1 MTGETVDVFHRG
13 RFVLV
18 QPKGA
23 GHRAGVD
30 AMILAAAVPGNFTG
44 RLADLGAG
52 AGAAGLAVASRCPQ
66 AHVTLIE
73 RDPLMIDHANK
84 TLKHESNQSLAP
96 RVSLIESDVT
106 LTGKHR
112 VAAGLADNA
121 FDFAIFN
128 PPFNL
133 SHDRQTPDP
142 VKAAAHVMDDGL
154 FENWLRTVAAIV
166 RPGGGMAL
174 IARPQSIGDILAA
187 LKGRFGGL
195 RIVPIHPRE
204 GEPAIRIVVTAIHGS
219 RAAMR
224 LESPLILHG
233 AEGHAFT
240 PRAEAIING
249 LAGLFDPH

>member
-30 AMILAAAVPGNFTG
+30 AMILAAAVPRDFAGQ
-44 RLADLGAG
+44 LADLGAG

-66 AHVTLIE
+66 SQVTLIE

-84 TLKHESNQSLAP
+84 TLKHESNQTLAL
-96 RVSLIESDVT
+96 RISLIESDVT
-106 LTGKHR
+106 LTGKRR

-121 FDFAIFN
+121 FDFAIMN

-133 SHDRQTPDP
+133 ANDRRTPDP
-142 VKAAAHVMDDGL
+142 VKALAHVMDDGL
-154 FENWLRTVAAIV
+154 FESWLRTAAAIV

-187 LKGRFGGL
+187 LKGRFGGVC
-195 RIVPIHPRE
+195 IVPVHPRE
-204 GEPAIRIVVTAIHGS
+204 GEAAIRIVVAATHGS

-224 LESPLILHG
+224 LESPLVLHG
-233 AEGHAFT
+233 PEGHAFT
-240 PRAEAIING
+240 PRAVAISNG
-249 LAGLFDPH
+249 LAGLFDPQ

>member
-1 MTGETVDVFHRG
+1 MATETVDIFHRG
-13 RFVLV
+13 KFVLV
-18 QPKGA
+18 QPKGT
-23 GHRAGVD
+23 GHRSGVD
-30 AMILAAAVPGNFTG
+30 AMVLAAAVPSGFAG
-44 RLADLGAG
+44 RVADLGAG
-52 AGAAGLAVASRCPQ
+52 SGAAGLAVASRCPQ

-84 TLKHESNQSLAP
+84 TLKHESNQSLAS

-106 LTGKHR
+106 LTGKRR
-112 VAAGLADNA
+112 VAAGIADNA
-121 FDFAIFN
+121 FDFAVFN
-128 PPFNL
+128 PPFNPA
-133 SHDRQTPDP
+133 HDRQTPDP
-142 VKAAAHVMDDGL
+142 VKAAAHVMGDGL

-166 RPGGGMAL
+166 KPGGGMAL

-187 LKGRFGGL
+187 LKGRFGGV
-195 RIVPIHPRE
+195 RIIPVHPRK
-204 GEPAIRIVVTAIHGS
+204 GEAAIRIVVTAIHGS

-249 LAGLFDPH
+249 LAGLLEPH

>member
-1 MTGETVDVFHRG
+1 VASQTVDVFHRG

-30 AMILAAAVPGNFTG
+30 AMILAAAVPGDFTG

-66 AHVTLIE
+66 ARVTLIE

-84 TLKHESNQSLAP
+84 TLKHESNQSLAS
-96 RVSLIESDVT
+96 RISLIESDVT

-128 PPFNL
+128 PPFN
-133 SHDRQTPDP
+133 SAQDRQTPDP
-142 VKAAAHVMDDGL
+142 VKAAAHVMEDGL
-154 FENWLRTVAAIV
+154 FESWLRTVAAIV

-174 IARPQSIGDILAA
+174 IARPQSIGDILAS

-195 RIVPIHPRE
+195 RIVPVHPRE
-204 GEPAIRIVVTAIHGS
+204 GEAAIRIVVTATHGS

-233 AEGHAFT
+233 PEGHAFT